1 MSEVKPE
8 YYHKGGIGVI
18 GFMETKVS
26 VDEMRGFFRGNIL
39 KYITRFHDKNGV
51 QDLYKA
57 RYYLDRLIELENGG
71 YEQD

>member
-1 MSEVKPE
+1 MSEIKPS
-8 YYHKGGIGVI
+8 YYHKGGIDVI

-26 VDEMRGFFRGNIL
+26 QDEMRGFFRGNIL
-39 KYITRFHDKNGV
+39 KYVTRFHDKNGV

-71 YEQD
+71 YGQD